1 MAVDGLGGGSL
12 AYPMDGSTDNPPSAS
27 AAAAFRARPGSRQR
41 LKTLIGDMRQ
51 MHGLRGKLSLVY
63 ARAGSADRVRAMAKW
78 SRAYAGNPVCQDDMQ
93 RLFHRVTR
101 RCAGQAHAQV
111 FRRIA
116 ETYLHGAD
124 TSQLA
129 TLRQSLGS
137 ATPGPVPWVAHAPR
151 ADPVREAWTGF
162 SAMLEGELARRAL
175 LPALKQVVRAL
186 PVSPRAD
193 GHALDLACAR
203 LATALRRAGGTGG
216 DDGLL
221 AIALGQLSHVELKTL
236 AAQLA
241 APPGRDRA
249 ATGADALARCAL
261 GRALRHLRGSPDIWQ
276 QRLGLIGELRSAVNR
291 TVCDRLD
298 YFVHATSRL
307 IDFQLEQGRPPQAV
321 YELAARSLM
330 KSLAIVGYADVLAS
344 GGVPV
349 LAPRL
354 IAAALLGKRLKDV
367 LAYTHGLDI
376 RTLTQLVRAM
386 ESAAPDYAGAAALL
400 RSVRDHHA
408 QRHLDRLAAGLRD
421 LETTGAGA
429 RRWPIAQGLKTLA
442 LALDAWESDCLP
454 AGLTLPPN
462 VQQHLRAAVQWAV
475 DGLSPRPGGS
485 RDPDADRRVSAGRAP
500 TGHVSAGRASA
511 GRALATLVLDYGAIN
526 TLCNREVECL
536 RIAQPLLRPYGL
548 SLDKAA
554 LAAIAQER
562 AAPHMETAVD
572 HLADVAQA
580 LARGASDPEHAMRAL
595 REGAESA
602 ASACAECA
610 SFTDM
615 AADDVMRVCT
625 RIASLAWRRFI
636 AHHAGSRRNAE
647 AALLRSGYIL
657 HDGLND
663 AASALVQDLDAD
675 PPSDGDW
682 RDWRDRLE
690 SHAVSRLRLASQ
702 LMEALQ
708 AVCIPDDDA
717 DDHSGSRSA
726 GSEAFIDGWTPDL
739 RRAVADHF
747 GVKYDPARGRCA
759 LLMSRAQ
766 HERFAA
772 ELLNGD
778 LAPRTLTQYEIAGP
792 AGPTV
797 VEIDEQL
804 RVDGIMRV
812 SAQFSVTG
820 VDRQGNYI
828 PYTTS
833 SAHAGEDSH
842 VPGVERGLLALRRLA
857 GPDTAALTTYL
868 TQTAAA
874 GFLCGLHALGD
885 TGPVRMD
892 DGVAVLPGGMA
903 YMRTDIKRMADGSYT
918 LRINPYW
925 YRLDTATA
933 FDGSAIRLDPV
944 RSFASLASDVRL
956 VPAAQGAWRQEVI
969 GPLTIRHHLVRRDA

>member
-1 MAVDGLGGGSL
+1 MAVDGLGVAGGL
-12 AYPMDGSTDNPPSAS
+12 AYPMDGTTDNLTAAS
-27 AAAAFRARPGSRQR
+27 AGDGARAAFRARPGRRQR

-63 ARAGSADRVRAMAKW
+63 ARAGSADRVRAMVKW
-78 SRAYAGNPVCQDDMQ
+78 SRTHAGGAVCQDDMQ
-93 RLFHRVTR
+93 RLYDRVTR

-111 FRRIA
+111 FHRIA
-116 ETYLHGAD
+116 ENYLAGAD
-124 TSQLA
+124 TGQLA
-129 TLRQSLGS
+129 ALRQSLGS
-137 ATPGPVPWVAHAPR
+137 ATPGPVPWVMRAPK
-151 ADPVREAWTGF
+151 ADPARESWAAF
-162 SAMLEGELARRAL
+162 STMLDGELARRAL
-175 LPALKQVVRAL
+175 LPALKQVIQAL
-186 PVSPRAD
+186 PVPPRAD

-203 LATALRRAGGTGG
+203 LATALCRAGGA
-216 DDGLL
+216 DADASLL
-221 AIALGQLSHVELKTL
+221 AVALGQLSHVELKTL
-236 AAQLA
+236 ATQLA
-241 APPGRDRA
+241 PPPGA
-249 ATGADALARCAL
+249 AGVDALARCPL
-261 GRALRHLRGSPDIWQ
+261 GRALRHLHASPDTSPDLWQ
-276 QRLGLIGELRSAVNR
+276 QRLGLMGKLRAAANR

-298 YFVHATSRL
+298 YFVHTTSRL
-307 IDFQLEQGRPPQAV
+307 IDVQLAQGRPPQAV
-321 YELAARSLM
+321 YDLAAGSLT
-330 KSLAIVGYADVLAS
+330 KSLAVMGYADVLAP
-344 GGVPV
+344 GGAPV

-354 IAAALLGKRLKDV
+354 IAAALLGKPLKDV
-367 LAYTHGLDI
+367 LAYTHGLDV

-386 ESAAPDYAGAAALL
+386 QSAAPDYAGAAALL
-400 RSVRDHHA
+400 CSVRDHHA
-408 QRHLDRLAAGLRD
+408 QGYLDRLAASLRD
-421 LETTGAGA
+421 LETQAGGA

-442 LALDAWESDCLP
+442 QAVQAWESHCLP
-454 AGLTLPPN
+454 AGLTLPTD
-462 VQQHLRAAVQWAV
+462 VQQDLRAAVQWAL
-475 DGLSPRPGGS
+475 DGLCPRPGGS
-485 RDPDADRRVSAGRAP
+485 PGLPADS
-500 TGHVSAGRASA
+500 RASA
-511 GRALATLVLDYGAIN
+511 GRAPAVRVLAVRVLDKAAIK

-548 SLDKAA
+548 SLDKDA
-554 LAAIAQER
+554 LAAIALER
-562 AAPHMETAVD
+562 AAPHVETAAD

-675 PPSDGDW
+675 PPSDG
-682 RDWRDRLE
+682 DWRDRLE

-820 VDRQGNYI
+820 VDRLGNYI

-874 GFLCGLHALGD
+874 GFICGLHALGES
-885 TGPVRMD
+885 GPVRMD

-918 LRINPYW
+918 VRINPYW

-944 RSFASLASDVRL
+944 RSFASMASDVRL
-956 VPAAQGAWRQEVI
+956 TPAAQGAWRQEVI
-969 GPLTIRHHLVRRDA
+969 GPLMIRHHLVRRDA